1 MCGITGFFS
10 PRHLRKSET
19 CVKMN
24 AVIKHRGPD
33 DEGFWLM
40 NDSSKAFYSGKD
52 SMAEIKSAFPQIPT
66 IEDCSLALGFRR
78 LSIVELSEKGHQ
90 PMASQNKKLIITFNG
105 EIYNFRELRIQLEQL
120 GYSFE
125 SESDTEVILKGYQ
138 EWGTEVFAMLNGMFA
153 ICIVDL
159 ENQKLVFARD
169 RFGLKPLFYSVQ
181 KETLCWASEIKAIL
195 ECDWIE
201 RKINWEGV
209 YTNFLFQTTLS
220 PQTCFENISSIEP
233 GTFVEVEI
241 QDELVLKANSFFAFS
256 KVETQNEVRIEEVE
270 SLFKTSVQNQ
280 LVADVPRAIM
290 MSGGIDST
298 FLAHQVKQID
308 SSIPCFTVDYQFSN
322 GEIKNAKSFA
332 EVENLDHRT
341 HQISSETILA
351 DLKQKIQHFEEPY
364 VSIEV
369 LLNAAEIAHNS
380 GFKVVLSGNGADELF
395 GGYMHTQKLN
405 RWKSFKVLN
414 PYVSTLPE
422 VLIPYKKIQNYFEQN
437 TLFDFFRNG
446 QGGMRPHEVK
456 SLFKTKKLKN
466 VDTSLNKY
474 HLSKGESYQDYF
486 LLDMRYSLASHHAYR
501 DDLAAM
507 MYSVEFRYPY
517 LDNKLASYVA
527 SLPENVRF
535 TGKENKP
542 LLRKIVSKKLPES
555 ILNMPKKGFSFPLT
569 RFINEN
575 ESLKSF
581 VLATIQQLEKR
592 NILNSKLISEWLNE
606 GITETNSSKLWQLL
620 TFELWL
626 QNYLDPTN
634 EN

>member
-10 PRHLRKSET
+10 PKHLRKAET

-24 AVIKHRGPD
+24 TAIKHRGPD
-33 DEGFWLM
+33 DEGFWLL
-40 NDSSKAFYSGKD
+40 NDSSNALYAGKD
-52 SMAEIKSAFPQIPT
+52 SMAEIKSALPQIS
-66 IEDCSLALGFRR
+66 IKEDCHLVLGFRR
-78 LSIVELSEKGHQ
+78 LSILELSEKGHQ
-90 PMASQNKKLIITFNG
+90 PMTSQNKKLIITFNG
-105 EIYNFRELRIQLEQL
+105 EIYNFREVRIQLEKL
-120 GYSFE
+120 GHSFE
-125 SESDTEVILKGYQ
+125 SESDTEVVLKGYQ
-138 EWGTEVFAMLNGMFA
+138 EWGTDVFAMLNGMFA
-153 ICIVDL
+153 ICIIDL
-159 ENQKLVFARD
+159 EKHKLVFARD

-181 KETLCWASEIKAIL
+181 DETLCWASEIKAIL
-195 ECDWIE
+195 ECEWIE

-220 PQTCFENISSIEP
+220 PQTCFENVFSLEP
-233 GTFVEVEI
+233 GTFMEVEM
-241 QDELVLKANSFFAFS
+241 QAELVLKRNSFFTFS
-256 KVETQNEVRIEEVE
+256 NFETQNEVCMEEIEN
-270 SLFKTSVQNQ
+270 LFKVSVQNQ

-298 FLAHQVKQID
+298 FLAHEAKQID

-322 GEIKNAKSFA
+322 EEIQNAKSFA
-332 EVENLDHRT
+332 EATNLNHKIY
-341 HQISSETILA
+341 QISSKTILA

-369 LLNAAEIAHNS
+369 LLNAAEFAYNN

-414 PYVSTLPE
+414 PFISALPE
-422 VLIPYKKIQNYFEQN
+422 TLIPSKKIKNYFEQN
-437 TLFDFFRNG
+437 TLLDFFRNG

-456 SLFKTKKLKN
+456 SLFETEKLKSI
-466 VDTSLNKY
+466 DTSLSKY

-486 LLDMRYSLASHHAYR
+486 LLDMRYSLGSHHAYR

-517 LDNKLASYVA
+517 LDNQLASYVA
-527 SLPENVRF
+527 SLPENIRF

-542 LLRKIVSKKLPES
+542 LLRKVASKKLPES
-555 ILNMPKKGFSFPLT
+555 ILNMPKKGFSFPLA

-575 ESLKSF
+575 KSLKNF
-581 VLATIQQLEKR
+581 VLETIQQLQER
-592 NILNSKLISEWLNE
+592 QVFNSKLISEWINE
-606 GITETNSSKLWQLL
+606 GITEANSSKLWQLL